1 MFMCTGM
8 FLPKTAYGYGKRAF
22 VRRSGDCVVYTYQFH
37 VPCGS
42 CKHVLYFL
50 FPLLQAA
57 REGDPKWNQFAVSLS
72 CALSP
77 HGIKNNYTNCHRAK
91 SVIA

>member
-8 FLPKTAYGYGKRAF
+8 FLLKTAYGYGKRVF

-42 CKHVLYFL
+42 YKRAVFL
-50 FPLLQAA
+50 VST
-57 REGDPKWNQFAVSLS
+57 FAGSM
-72 CALSP
+72 
-77 HGIKNNYTNCHRAK
+77 
-91 SVIA
+91 

>member
-8 FLPKTAYGYGKRAF
+8 FLLKTAYGYGKRVF
-22 VRRSGDCVVYTYQFH
+22 VRRSGDCVVYIYQFH

-42 CKHVLYFL
+42 CNFL

-57 REGDPKWNQFAVSLS
+57 CEGDPKWYQFYVS
-72 CALSP
+72 
-77 HGIKNNYTNCHRAK
+77 CHVHCHLMTSRIYQLQ
-91 SVIA
+91 SQS

>member
-8 FLPKTAYGYGKRAF
+8 FLLKTAYGYGKRVF

-42 CKHVLYFL
+42 CKHCLVST
-50 FPLLQAA
+50 LQAA
-57 REGDPKWNQFAVSLS
+57 YEGDPKWNQIAVSCHVHCHLMMSRIYQLS
-72 CALSP
+72 
-77 HGIKNNYTNCHRAK
+77 
-91 SVIA
+91 

>member
-8 FLPKTAYGYGKRAF
+8 FLLKTAYGYGKRMF
-22 VRRSGDCVVYTYQFH
+22 MRRLGDCLVYTYQFH

-42 CKHVLYFL
+42 CKHVLCFL

-57 REGDPKWNQFAVSLS
+57 CEGDPKWNQFFVSCHVHCHLMTSRIYQLS
-72 CALSP
+72 
-77 HGIKNNYTNCHRAK
+77 
-91 SVIA
+91 